1 MDKNNFSAFL
11 RNNINDTFW
20 DNYIELVRNE
30 MIPYQLMALND
41 EIDGAPK
48 SYCLENFKKAAI
60 TIQKINNNERIE
72 IYPVDSWE
80 YKENECDKNS
90 FLGWCFQ
97 DSDVYKWIEAVAY
110 TLKNSKD
117 SELEQKSDE
126 IINLICNAQM
136 ENGYLD
142 TLYIINDRSKIFT
155 NLKDRHELYC
165 FGHLAEAAVAYYES
179 TGKDKLLNSAIKF
192 ADLIC
197 DTFNEDNLKGYPG
210 HEIAE
215 LALVK
220 LYNVNKNEKYLK
232 EAEFFI
238 YERGTKPYYFDKERG
253 YKRNDNSLDYF
264 YNQAHIPPIKQ
275 DEAVGHAVRGVYLYS
290 GMADVARQTQNEEL
304 YSACERIWDNIE
316 QKKMY
321 ITGGIGSTVDGEA
334 FSYNYDLPN
343 DLAYSETCASIGLI
357 FFAKRML
364 EINPCSKYANVMER
378 ALYNTVLHA
387 MSEDGKSFFYTNA
400 LEVLPKA
407 SIVDSRKRHKM
418 VWLRLLSA

>member
-1 MDKNNFSAFL
+1 MDKNNFSTFL
-11 RNNINDTFW
+11 RNNINDRFW

-72 IYPVDSWE
+72 IYPVDRWE

-110 TLKNSKD
+110 SLKKTKD
-117 SELEQKSDE
+117 NALEQKSDE

-197 DTFNEDNLKGYPG
+197 DTFNKDNLKGYPG

-220 LYNVNKNEKYLK
+220 LYNVTKNEKYLK

-238 YERGTKPYYFDKERG
+238 YEEAQNRIILTKNEDIKE
-253 YKRNDNSLDYF
+253 
-264 YNQAHIPPIKQ
+264 
-275 DEAVGHAVRGVYLYS
+275 
-290 GMADVARQTQNEEL
+290 M
-304 YSACERIWDNIE
+304 
-316 QKKMY
+316 
-321 ITGGIGSTVDGEA
+321 ITV
-334 FSYNYDLPN
+334 
-343 DLAYSETCASIGLI
+343 
-357 FFAKRML
+357 
-364 EINPCSKYANVMER
+364 
-378 ALYNTVLHA
+378 
-387 MSEDGKSFFYTNA
+387 
-400 LEVLPKA
+400 
-407 SIVDSRKRHKM
+407 
-418 VWLRLLSA
+418 